1 MSQGLK
7 PRFVAARN
15 VRAEALTYLEAKTFL
30 EAKAPVRR
38 TLHRAC
44 FP

>member
-15 VRAEALTYLEAKTFL
+15 VRAEALTHLEANFSRSKSSGSSD
-30 EAKAPVRR
+30 AA
-38 TLHRAC
+38 
-44 FP
+44 